1 MSDGSAAGEEWKGEM
16 DGEWEVVEERKT
28 SSLSVGAEDG
38 GVLPRGEREG
48 DEGGGVGIMCCGGV
62 RVRDRGMC
70 DGSLAG
76 IRWRG
81 TV

>member
-1 MSDGSAAGEEWKGEM
+1 MEGCYREGIGRRRRGEGSALCG
-16 DGEWEVVEERKT
+16 
-28 SSLSVGAEDG
+28 
-38 GVLPRGEREG
+38 
-48 DEGGGVGIMCCGGV
+48 CGGV
-62 RVRDRGMC
+62 RVRARDRGMC

>member
-1 MSDGSAAGEEWKGEM
+1 MSDGSAAGEEWKGEV
-16 DGEWEVVEERKT
+16 DEGEGGEEEEDAGRVV
-28 SSLSVGAEDG
+28 DG
-38 GVLPRGEREG
+38 GVLPRGDWEVE
-48 DEGGGVGIMCCGGV
+48 EGGGVGIMCCGGV

>member
-1 MSDGSAAGEEWKGEM
+1 MSDGSAAGEEWKGEV
-16 DGEWEVVEERKT
+16 DEGEGGEEEEDAGRVV
-28 SSLSVGAEDG
+28 DG

-48 DEGGGVGIMCCGGV
+48 DEGGGVGSMWWGGV

>member
-1 MSDGSAAGEEWKGEM
+1 MSDGEAAGEEWKGE
-16 DGEWEVVEERKT
+16 G
-28 SSLSVGAEDG
+28 DG
-38 GVLPRGEREG
+38 GVLPRGDWEVE
-48 DEGGGVGIMCCGGV
+48 EGGGVGIMWLWGCEGEGE
-62 RVRDRGMC
+62 VRDRGMC